1 MKYSISRSCM
11 YKINKILVGTH
22 NEGKFKEISDLLPA
36 KIEKVSPKDLGI
48 ESPVENGKNFI
59 ENSELK
65 ASFFCNKSKLITISD
80 DSGLEIDCLNGQ
92 PGIFSA
98 RWAKQFGNFDNAMI
112 EILKKIKVINKGTLA
127 QFVCSL
133 TIQWPDGKKISEI
146 GKIKG
151 NIAPK
156 KGNNGFGYDPI
167 FIPNGYSKTFGEMN
181 YKEKLLIDHRY
192 IAYKKLEDKIKIYF

>member
-1 MKYSISRSCM
+1 MQ
-11 YKINKILVGTH
+11 KIDKILIGTH
-22 NEGKFKEISDLLPA
+22 NKGKFKEISSLLPN
-36 KIEKVSPKDLGI
+36 KVEKVSPIDLGI
-48 ESPVENGKNFI
+48 ESPEESGKTFLQ
-59 ENSELK
+59 NSELK
-65 ASFFCNKSKLITISD
+65 ANFFCNKSKLITLSD

-92 PGIFSA
+92 PGIFSS

-112 EILKKIKVINKGTLA
+112 EILNKIKTLNKGTAA

-151 NIAPK
+151 NISSK

-167 FIPNGYSKTFGEMN
+167 FVPNGHSRTFAEMD

-192 IAYKKLEDKIKIYF
+192 IAYKKLEEKIKVYF